1 MSADIFEGIEKRT
14 AAKLTQL
21 CALRG
26 IAARVTWDGT
36 RYLANGEPCGPSV
49 HGVYEWMEKRTKSAL
64 EILDAS
70 PGGRL
75 FKTPEEVD
83 AHVCAERDDWDS
95 KKAGN
100 P

>member
-1 MSADIFEGIEKRT
+1 MSASDPFEGIETRT

-21 CALRG
+21 CTLRG

-36 RYLANGEPCGPSV
+36 RYLANNDPCGPSV
-49 HGVYEWMEKRTKSAL
+49 HGVYEWMEKQTKLAL
-64 EILDAS
+64 EILDRS

-75 FKTPEEVD
+75 FKTPEEAD
-83 AHVCAERDDWDS
+83 AHVRKERESWE
-95 KKAGN
+95 